1 MTNYYFAYGSNMT
14 ESQIMF
20 RCPDSTFIG
29 ITKLINKS
37 FYIDARGVASIK
49 NKPESH
55 VYGAVWTLSHN
66 GLCNLDTHEGY
77 PSLYIK
83 NYYNVLV
90 NDKLLNVLVYES
102 TTLESGIPRVG
113 YLEKIIQ
120 SAQKLNFSDD
130 YISELSIWLNQE

>member
-90 NDKLLNVLVYES
+90 NDKHSKCACLRINNFRKRYS
-102 TTLESGIPRVG
+102 ASGVFRENYTICS
-113 YLEKIIQ
+113 KT
-120 SAQKLNFSDD
+120 
-130 YISELSIWLNQE
+130 